1 MSSGETILELRN
13 ISKTFPGVVALKNVN
28 MDVRRGEVHALL
40 GENGAGKSTLIK
52 ILSGYH
58 QPDEG
63 GEVIIGGQPVVFKNP
78 KDAIESSIVTIYQ
91 ELTLCPDMTVAEN
104 IVLDKQSQFKGF
116 MQRRHEYNLIAAKAL
131 EELGQSDISPTR
143 LVRDLSIA
151 QQQVVEIAKAVT
163 SEAKIVLMD
172 EPTSSISQSDA
183 DKLMDI
189 IRGLRAN
196 GVSIIY
202 ITHRLHEI
210 GGIADRITVL
220 RDGELVGTVNNTD
233 VTEKDLITMMVGR
246 DIKNVYPKR
255 EVPISDVVL
264 KVENLSSGDLLQ
276 GISFEVHKGEIF
288 GIGGLVGSM
297 RTETLETL
305 FGMRPI
311 TAGKLTL
318 NGEDFVPKSP
328 RDAIKHG
335 IAFVTE
341 DRKKSGLVACLPV
354 YENINMVN
362 AQRPSFAG
370 YLNWRNLKAIA
381 HKQRKALNIKVSR
394 IEQIVDSLS
403 GGNQQKVALAK
414 WLDFSPE
421 LIIFDEPTRGIDIG
435 AKTEIYTIIGEL
447 AARGAAIVMVSS
459 ELPELVSVADRIM
472 VLQEGQ
478 MKGIVSKEEA
488 NQEYVMSLATQNG
501 QASSD
506 ESIEGKREL

>member
-1 MSSGETILELRN
+1 MSLGETILELRN
-13 ISKTFPGVVALKNVN
+13 ISKTFPGVVALKDVN
-28 MDVRRGEVHALL
+28 MEVRHGEVHALL

-63 GEVIIGGQPVVFKNP
+63 GEVFIAGEPVVFKNP

-104 IVLDKQSQFKGF
+104 IVLDKQSRFKGF
-116 MQRRHEYNLIAAKAL
+116 LQRKKEYITVAAQAL
-131 EELGQSDISPTR
+131 EDLGQSEINPNWQ
-143 LVRDLSIA
+143 VRDLSIA

-189 IRGLRAN
+189 IRGLRAK
-196 GVSIIY
+196 GVAIVY

-220 RDGELVGTVNNTD
+220 RDGELVGTVNNSD

-246 DIKNVYPKR
+246 DITNVYPKR
-255 EVPISDVVL
+255 DVPIGDVVL
-264 KVENLSSGDLLQ
+264 KVEDLSSGELLK
-276 GISFEVHKGEIF
+276 GISFDVHKGEIF

-305 FGMRPI
+305 FGIRPI
-311 TAGKLTL
+311 TDGKVTL
-318 NGEDFVPKSP
+318 NDKEFHPKSP

-354 YENINMVN
+354 HENINMVN
-362 AQRPSFAG
+362 AQKPSFAG

-381 HKQRKALNIKVSR
+381 NKHRKALNIRVSK

-435 AKTEIYTIIGEL
+435 AKTEIYTIMGEL
-447 AARGAAIVMVSS
+447 AARGTAIVMVSS
-459 ELPELVSVADRIM
+459 ELPELISVADRIM
-472 VLQEGQ
+472 VLQEGR
-478 MKGIVSKEEA
+478 MKGIISKEDA

-501 QASSD
+501 QALSD
-506 ESIEGKREL
+506 QSIEGNIEP